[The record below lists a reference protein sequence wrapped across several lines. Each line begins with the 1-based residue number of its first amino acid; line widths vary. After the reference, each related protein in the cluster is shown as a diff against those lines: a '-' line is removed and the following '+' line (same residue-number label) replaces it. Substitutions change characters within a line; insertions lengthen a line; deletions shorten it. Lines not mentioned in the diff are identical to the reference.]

1 MRILLQPAARSTKHV
16 EQRYQDTIA
25 RPVVFDEHADLN

>member
-16 EQRYQDTIA
+16 EQHYQDTIA